1 MEEIKEKIDKET
13 EMKIW
18 RIKQEAKKRAY
29 ALERGLTMPPNYPDI
44 PVPRSLKEVAEERFW
59 ERELEKD
66 APSTGYSDLDK
77 IIKGFV
83 PGHVYTLT
91 GVTNVGKS
99 TIAANFS
106 VRVAKQGKKVL
117 YFALEP
123 ENTIADYI
131 ASIKSGKKFDEVT
144 QDDLEADDGNIHIF
158 GKEEI
163 DSLNDLVKV
172 VENSERYDLIIIDH
186 IGYFIHSQT
195 NWIQEQS
202 ATIKTLAGLA
212 KKKSLAILII
222 AHLRKRPAGQ
232 RRAYVPT
239 SEDIAGSGSFQQ
251 DSTEVMIITRDMLEG
266 DGVEY
271 SDTGRLYVTKTKA
284 GPNGNII
291 LRFTPFMAKI
301 ESLGEAIDRKNEI
314 EKEKSGYE
322 KISQE
327 NMIKSFDDVAKEI
340 DEKF

>member
-1 MEEIKEKIDKET
+1 MEENEKLDPET

-18 RIKQEAKKRAY
+18 RVKLKAKQEAY
-29 ALERGLTMPPNYPDI
+29 ALERGLAMPNRPDV
-44 PVPRSLKEVAEERFW
+44 PRPRSLKEVAEERYW

-131 ASIKSGKKFDEVT
+131 ASIKSGKRFDEIT
-144 QDDLEADDGNIHIF
+144 QDDLEDDDGNIHIF

-163 DSLNDLVKV
+163 GTLNDLVKV
-172 VENSERYDLIIIDH
+172 VENSERYDLIVIDH
-186 IGYFIHSQT
+186 IGYFISSQA

-202 ATIKTLAGLA
+202 STMKILAGLA
-212 KKKSLAILII
+212 KHKNLAILII

-232 RRAYVPT
+232 RREYVPT
-239 SEDIAGSGSFQQ
+239 SEDISGSGSFMQ

-291 LRFTPFMAKI
+291 LRFTPFKANI
-301 ESLGEAIDRKNEI
+301 ESLGDAIERKNEI
-314 EKEKSGYE
+314 EKERSGYE
-322 KISQE
+322 KLTEE
-327 NMIKSFDDVAKEI
+327 NEIKSFDDVAKEI